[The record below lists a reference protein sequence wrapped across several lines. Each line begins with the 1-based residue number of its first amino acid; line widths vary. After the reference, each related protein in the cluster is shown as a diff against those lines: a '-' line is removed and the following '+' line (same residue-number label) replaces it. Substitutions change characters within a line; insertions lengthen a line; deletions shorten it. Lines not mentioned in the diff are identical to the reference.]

1 MSLGWFPFSAHSG
14 GGFINGSSNQADMT
28 EIVEKTGVVG
38 VSFSYRLGPLGF
50 FSHPDVAKD
59 SGDFGLRLCQS
70 NGRSSA
76 RGATRPP
83 SSDIQV
89 ARARHSANVAE
100 RLCL

>member
-1 MSLGWFPFSAHSG
+1 MDDDA
-14 GGFINGSSNQADMT
+14 
-28 EIVEKTGVVG
+28 
-38 VSFSYRLGPLGF
+38 RL
-50 FSHPDVAKD
+50 VALLDGELDAD
-59 SGDFGLRLCQS
+59 SGAQLLARIENDHNLRNRYVNLREVGASITAVFDGLCQS

-89 ARARHSANVAE
+89 ARERHSANVAE